1 MLIVCAAM
9 VQVALLGW
17 LASTVVDTSLN
28 CACCQN
34 MMTQGTALFELPMA
48 PLLALLL
55 NLVTGHDCMNKF
67 CSITFHW
74 LLFDLSHGST
84 A

>member
-17 LASTVVDTSLN
+17 LASMVVDTSLN

-34 MMTQGTALFELPMA
+34 MMTQGTAMFELPTA
-48 PLLALLL
+48 PAVGFVVEL
-55 NLVTGHDCMNKF
+55 GH
-67 CSITFHW
+67 W
-74 LLFDLSHGST
+74 